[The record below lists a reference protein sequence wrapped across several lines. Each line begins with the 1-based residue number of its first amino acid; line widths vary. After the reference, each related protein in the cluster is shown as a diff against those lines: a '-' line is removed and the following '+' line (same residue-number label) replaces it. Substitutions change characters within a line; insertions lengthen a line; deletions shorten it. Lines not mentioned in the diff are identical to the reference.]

1 VAPPYRDQFGL
12 GLRVPF
18 IIISPYAVKGVY
30 HTEIEFA
37 SVLRFMEETFNLP
50 NLGAADTVANDMQD
64 AFNFKQTPLPPLVL
78 TQRTCAPR
86 TVPLLKAHDDDDDGD

>member
-1 VAPPYRDQFGL
+1 
-12 GLRVPF
+12 
-18 IIISPYAVKGVY
+18 
-30 HTEIEFA
+30 
-37 SVLRFMEETFNLP
+37 LP